1 MVELKSNEMEQSI
14 GLRQLL
20 LNSMM
25 DDISMIRSHSGET
38 YSTYH
43 NPAQGHPWAFFKQTS
58 TPKSLHRN

>member
-1 MVELKSNEMEQSI
+1 MVELKSNEMEQSVSL
-14 GLRQLL
+14 GQLL

-43 NPAQGHPWAFFKQTS
+43 NSGTR
-58 TPKSLHRN
+58 TPLGIFQADTYT